1 MWVFLRGVC
10 VEGNGGQRFRDQ
22 ARTVAI
28 AFASSLAVAMTLI
41 PMLSALKG
49 RPPMAFPEEPPH
61 PQWRPDRRWQKPVAA
76 TGRGAGA
83 ATRGLFFGIAWLFV
97 RLWRGIVAIVG
108 PVMRKASDLAMA
120 PYNRAERGYLRLL
133 PNALLRPWLVLG
145 FATAA
150 FALTLAAIPL
160 LGADL
165 IPQFAQDRFEM
176 TVKLPPGTPLRETD
190 QLVRELQAEHGD
202 DEGIRTLYG
211 VSGSGTRLD
220 ASPTERDRK
229 STRLKSSH

>member
-1 MWVFLRGVC
+1 MRISDWSSDVC
-10 VEGNGGQRFRDQ
+10 
-22 ARTVAI
+22 
-28 AFASSLAVAMTLI
+28 S
-41 PMLSALKG
+41 
-49 RPPMAFPEEPPH
+49 
-61 PQWRPDRRWQKPVAA
+61 
-76 TGRGAGA
+76 
-83 ATRGLFFGIAWLFV
+83 
-97 RLWRGIVAIVG
+97 
-108 PVMRKASDLAMA
+108 SDL
-120 PYNRAERGYLRLL
+120 
-133 PNALLRPWLVLG
+133 LG
-145 FATAA
+145 FAGTA

-220 ASPTERDRK
+220 ASPTESGENIGTLTVVMADGGSMELEAAETEKVRA
-229 STRLKSSH
+229 TRERHPGRA

>member
-1 MWVFLRGVC
+1 MRISDWSSDVC
-10 VEGNGGQRFRDQ
+10 
-22 ARTVAI
+22 
-28 AFASSLAVAMTLI
+28 SSDL
-41 PMLSALKG
+41 
-49 RPPMAFPEEPPH
+49 
-61 PQWRPDRRWQKPVAA
+61 
-76 TGRGAGA
+76 
-83 ATRGLFFGIAWLFV
+83 
-97 RLWRGIVAIVG
+97 
-108 PVMRKASDLAMA
+108 SDLAMA

-145 FATAA
+145 FAGTA

-211 VSGSGTRLD
+211 VSGSGTHLD
-220 ASPTERDRK
+220 ASPPERRENIGNVTREMAPDGSKDRK
-229 STRLKSSH
+229 NSG

>member
-1 MWVFLRGVC
+1 
-10 VEGNGGQRFRDQ
+10 
-22 ARTVAI
+22 
-28 AFASSLAVAMTLI
+28 
-41 PMLSALKG
+41 
-49 RPPMAFPEEPPH
+49 MAFPEEPPH

-145 FATAA
+145 FAGTA

-165 IPQFAQDRFEM
+165 IPQFAQDRFEL
-176 TVKLPPGTPLRETD
+176 TVKLPPGTRSEAHTS
-190 QLVRELQAEHGD
+190 ELQSLMRISYA
-202 DEGIRTLYG
+202 
-211 VSGSGTRLD
+211 VFC
-220 ASPTERDRK
+220 
-229 STRLKSSH
+229 LKKKNKTHK

>member
-1 MWVFLRGVC
+1 
-10 VEGNGGQRFRDQ
+10 
-22 ARTVAI
+22 
-28 AFASSLAVAMTLI
+28 
-41 PMLSALKG
+41 
-49 RPPMAFPEEPPH
+49 
-61 PQWRPDRRWQKPVAA
+61 
-76 TGRGAGA
+76 
-83 ATRGLFFGIAWLFV
+83 
-97 RLWRGIVAIVG
+97 
-108 PVMRKASDLAMA
+108 MRKASYVAMA

-133 PNALLRPWLVLG
+133 PNALRRPWLVLG
-145 FATAA
+145 FAGVA

-220 ASPTERDRK
+220 RSEEHTSELQSLMRISYAVFC
-229 STRLKSSH
+229 LKKKTTTSN

>member
-1 MWVFLRGVC
+1 MCFFFLMIR
-10 VEGNGGQRFRDQ
+10 
-22 ARTVAI
+22 
-28 AFASSLAVAMTLI
+28 
-41 PMLSALKG
+41 
-49 RPPMAFPEEPPH
+49 RPPRSTRTDTLFPY
-61 PQWRPDRRWQKPVAA
+61 
-76 TGRGAGA
+76 T
-83 ATRGLFFGIAWLFV
+83 TLF
-97 RLWRGIVAIVG
+97 R
-108 PVMRKASDLAMA
+108 S
-120 PYNRAERGYLRLL
+120 RLL

-145 FATAA
+145 FAGTA

-220 ASPTERDRK
+220 ASPTESGENIGK
-229 STRLKSSH
+229 LTRGLDDGGSKKRQRGG